1 MPRRTLRL
9 ARRWA
14 APLALAVAGL
24 AATGSAL
31 AIGDPKA
38 ARFYEDA
45 LTRFEKQDVTGAII
59 QLKNALQIDKNL
71 LQVHVLLGRA
81 LLANGEAVAAEVS
94 FNEAMRLG
102 VNRAEVV
109 VPLAQAVLAQGK
121 PLDVLTKPVFAPAG
135 LPNDVQ
141 AALHLLRVGAAVDT
155 GDGALAM
162 KSIQIA
168 RSLMPQSPDSYVAEV
183 PVLIRQRQ
191 LPEAQAAAEKA
202 LALGQTAAAWYQRG
216 AVAHVRGD
224 LAGATD
230 AYGKALAADPNFS
243 EARIARAGIAIDQR
257 RDADAMTDIEALQR
271 LSPREPRGAYL
282 KAIVAE
288 RKGDAAGATAALRQV
303 TNLLDAVPLE
313 FIRYRPQLLMLGG
326 LAHYGLQEREKAK
339 PFLES
344 FTRTQSPG
352 TVGKL
357 LAQIYLDEQQYDR
370 AIVLLE
376 NELKATPNDA
386 QAMTLLASALMSK
399 GQHARAAEL
408 MQQALATNDAP
419 ELRTVLGLSLLR
431 SGQANSALPQLEAA
445 LKKDPKQTAAA
456 ASLVG
461 LYLSKGQNAKAVA
474 LATQLSTQQP
484 DNAGFQNLLGLSRQR
499 SGDAPGA
506 QKAYEAAVK
515 LDPRLTT
522 AQVNLAR
529 LDAAAGRF
537 DAASQRLAALIA
549 SDGSNVEALLE
560 MAMLQ
565 RRNGKPADEQRWLE
579 RATAAADGRDVRP
592 GLLLVSL
599 QMQAGRPE
607 QALETLK
614 RLGAKA
620 PQDLGVLLADARV
633 RLAMKDPAAA
643 RNTLGTATRIANYD
657 APVQIEIANLQ
668 LLAGNPDGADY
679 SVQKALQGQADYLPA
694 LALQAE
700 LFMRRGEPLKAEA
713 VARQI
718 VQLAPK
724 RAIGYSLLGD
734 AAMARQQPGAG
745 LDAYRRAHQ
754 AEPSTETVLRL
765 YTATAAQPDGQ
776 RASLQLLEQWV
787 KTHPSDRFTVR
798 MLADGHARAGRFA
811 EARQAYESLL
821 KQAPDDARVLNNL
834 ANVLLKL
841 KDPAALA
848 TAEKALAA
856 APGDADVIDTAGW
869 AAFKAGQTDR
879 ALQLLRDARLRAPDN
894 PDIRLHLA
902 TVLAQAGRRSEA
914 KAEIDAALQPGQA
927 FDGLAE
933 AQALERTLR

>member
-24 AATGSAL
+24 AATSAH
-31 AIGDPKA
+31 AIGDPRA

-45 LTRFEKQDVTGAII
+45 LTRYEKRDVTGAII
-59 QLKNALQIDKNL
+59 QLKNALQVDKSL
-71 LQVHVLLGRA
+71 LQVHVLLGKA

-94 FNEAMRLG
+94 FNEALRLG
-102 VNRAEVV
+102 VNRTEVI

-121 PLDVLTKPVFAPAG
+121 PLDVLTNPRFAPTG
-135 LPNDVQ
+135 LPNEIQ
-141 AALHLLRVGAAVDT
+141 AQMHLLRVGAAIDT

-162 KSIQIA
+162 KSIQLA
-168 RSLMPQSPDSYVAEV
+168 RALVPQSPDSWVAEV
-183 PVLIRQRQ
+183 PVLIRQRM
-191 LPEAQAAAEKA
+191 LPEAQAAAERA

-216 AVAHVRGD
+216 AVAHVRND
-224 LAGATD
+224 LPTAID
-230 AYGKALAADPNFS
+230 AYGKALAVDPAFA
-243 EARIARAGIAIDQR
+243 EARVARAGIAIDQR
-257 RDADAMTDIEALQR
+257 RDADALADIEALLR
-271 LSPREPRGAYL
+271 NSPREPRGAYL

-288 RKGDAAGATAALRQV
+288 RKGDAAGAAAALRQV
-303 TNLLDAVPLE
+303 TNLLDAVPLD

-339 PFLES
+339 PFLEA

-386 QAMTLLASALMSK
+386 QAMTLLASALMAK
-399 GQHARAAEL
+399 GQHGRAAEL
-408 MQQALATNDAP
+408 MQQALAANDAP
-419 ELRTVLGLSLLR
+419 ELRAVLGLSLLR

-445 LKKDPKQTAAA
+445 LKKDPQQTAAA

-461 LYLSKGQNAKAVA
+461 LYLMKNQTAKAIA
-474 LATQLSTQQP
+474 LAERLTAQQP

-499 SGDAPGA
+499 AGDAAGA
-506 QKAYEAAVK
+506 QKAYDMAVK
-515 LDPRLTT
+515 LDPRLTS

-537 DAASQRLAALIA
+537 DAASQRLSTLIA

-560 MAMLQ
+560 MALLQ
-565 RRNGKPADEQRWLE
+565 RRNGRAADEQRWLE
-579 RATAAADGRDVRP
+579 RATAAADGRDIRP
-592 GLLLVSL
+592 GLALVSL
-599 QMQAGRPE
+599 HMQASRYDS
-607 QALETLK
+607 ALETLK
-614 RLGAKA
+614 RLSAKS
-620 PQDLGVLLADARV
+620 PQDLAVLLADARV
-633 RLAMKDPAAA
+633 RLAMKDLPGA
-643 RNTLGTATRIANYD
+643 RNTLGTATRVANFD
-657 APVQIEIANLQ
+657 APVQVEIANLQ
-668 LLAGNPDGADY
+668 LLAANPEGADY

-700 LFMRRGEPLKAEA
+700 LDMRRGETAKAEA
-713 VARQI
+713 VAKQI

-734 AAMARQQPGAG
+734 GAMARQQPAAAI
-745 LDAYRRAHQ
+745 DFYRRAHQ
-754 AEPSTETVLRL
+754 AEPTTETVLRL
-765 YTATAAQPDGQ
+765 YSALASQPDGM
-776 RASLQLLEQWV
+776 RSSLQVLEQWV
-787 KTHPSDRFTVR
+787 KTRPNDRFAVR
-798 MLADGHARAGRFA
+798 TLADGHARAGRFA
-811 EARQAYESLL
+811 EARQAYEALL

-841 KDPAALA
+841 KDPGALA
-848 TAEKALAA
+848 VAEKALAA
-856 APGDADVIDTAGW
+856 APTDPDVIDTAGW
-869 AAFKAGQTDR
+869 AAFKAGQADR
-879 ALQLLRDARLRAPDN
+879 ALQLLRDARLRSPDN

-902 TVLAQAGRRSEA
+902 TVLAQAGRRAEA
-914 KAEIDAALQPGQA
+914 KAEIDAALQPGKA
-927 FDGLAE
+927 FDGLPD